1 MKSTME
7 PPDTRPDKN
16 SADEARPP
24 IVMERRH
31 LFGNR
36 LRWAAQVIRE
46 ERMQRRNKQQK
57 LF

>member
-1 MKSTME
+1 VKSTME
-7 PPDTRPDKN
+7 PRDTRPDKH

-24 IVMERRH
+24 IVMERKH

-36 LRWAAQVIRE
+36 LRWAAQVIRA
-46 ERMQRRNKQQK
+46 ERIQRRNKQQK

>member
-1 MKSTME
+1 ME
-7 PPDTRPDKN
+7 PRDTRADKHPPHRG
-16 SADEARPP
+16 ARPP
-24 IVMERRH
+24 IVMERKH

-46 ERMQRRNKQQK
+46 ERAQRRNKQQK

>member
-1 MKSTME
+1 ME

-16 SADEARPP
+16 SAEEARAP
-24 IVMERRH
+24 IVMERKH

-46 ERMQRRNKQQK
+46 DRRRRRNQQQK

>member
-1 MKSTME
+1 
-7 PPDTRPDKN
+7 
-16 SADEARPP
+16 
-24 IVMERRH
+24 MERKH

-46 ERMQRRNKQQK
+46 ERAQRRNKQQK